1 VRIDSLCS
9 CTLPPWPFWL
19 KYASVRAPEFSKQS
33 LAFLHGS
40 EALVGRTTVVT

>member
-1 VRIDSLCS
+1 V
-9 CTLPPWPFWL
+9 PPMLLQWLRYHWL

-40 EALVGRTTVVT
+40 GALVGRTTVVT